1 MQVRSRVKLCTT
13 WSVFLRLLWYQI
25 LMMQPWV
32 FCWNTGVVSYSRGPD
47 HPEPTH
53 WPWVHHPLLGG
64 PVCGSWKSRLL
75 GDTTSHSHAAPVLRG
90 LVQLYNKEEGVSC
103 KHALSL
109 LGSVSNAD
117 WHTHTQT
124 RPCGSWRRGAVKAGY
139 LWYDIIRPG
148 DGVLCHALFGFP
160 PLTVAAWTPGLGKHV
175 RKGSD
180 WCAGLHTSCQSHF
193 QQGNANVVTDKVLC
207 WLASNVM
214 RSVSEKWKGRWS
226 QSQMKARFD
235 EKLGQE

>member
-13 WSVFLRLLWYQI
+13 WSVFLLLWYQI

-47 HPEPTH
+47 HPEPTP
-53 WPWVHHPLLGG
+53 WPWAHHPLLGG

-117 WHTHTQT
+117 WHTHTNTASRLVRAGCGQSGVFMTWHHRTGWWSAVSCFVWFSSINCSSTNT
-124 RPCGSWRRGAVKAGY
+124 RSGKTCQEGLWLVRRSAHE
-139 LWYDIIRPG
+139 LSIT
-148 DGVLCHALFGFP
+148 L
-160 PLTVAAWTPGLGKHV
+160 
-175 RKGSD
+175 S
-180 WCAGLHTSCQSHF
+180 
-193 QQGNANVVTDKVLC
+193 
-207 WLASNVM
+207 
-214 RSVSEKWKGRWS
+214 
-226 QSQMKARFD
+226 AR
-235 EKLGQE
+235 QC